1 MDDVDLEA
9 IIRARSGACAG
20 VSRTDRARA
29 TRPDRSRASLRFGT
43 RPFGTASRRVASSR
57 PEIHVSRVADAPRL
71 DRPSPP
77 PPVPR
82 ARVPAPPLV
91 AEADEEAEADRGDTS
106 EIGKLAVWSVTSAKP
121 GNGVELLRDNNLDT
135 YWQSDGAQPHL
146 VNVQFQRKVRI
157 RELALYADYKLDESY
172 TPSKISVRAGNSF
185 HDLREIKVVDLNEP
199 VGWTRVRLD
208 AGALGED
215 AEGDGGGAKSNDR
228 GGSRGPG
235 ESLRAY
241 FLQLAVLSNHQN
253 GRDTH
258 VRQVKIFGP
267 RTSPMAIIG
276 DGLSFGTPEFSQFAT
291 VR

>member
-1 MDDVDLEA
+1 MRRRVSNRP
-9 IIRARSGACAG
+9 RARDS
-20 VSRTDRARA
+20 
-29 TRPDRSRASLRFGT
+29 TRPLARVSAIRHSPVWNRL
-43 RPFGTASRRVASSR
+43 ASRRVVAPR
-57 PEIHVSRVADAPRL
+57 NPLTRVADAPRL

>member
-1 MDDVDLEA
+1 
-9 IIRARSGACAG
+9 
-20 VSRTDRARA
+20 
-29 TRPDRSRASLRFGT
+29 
-43 RPFGTASRRVASSR
+43 
-57 PEIHVSRVADAPRL
+57 
-71 DRPSPP
+71 
-77 PPVPR
+77 
-82 ARVPAPPLV
+82 
-91 AEADEEAEADRGDTS
+91 
-106 EIGKLAVWSVTSAKP
+106 VWSVTSAKP

-228 GGSRGPG
+228 GGSRGAG

>member
-1 MDDVDLEA
+1 M
-9 IIRARSGACAG
+9 
-20 VSRTDRARA
+20 
-29 TRPDRSRASLRFGT
+29 
-43 RPFGTASRRVASSR
+43 
-57 PEIHVSRVADAPRL
+57 
-71 DRPSPP
+71 
-77 PPVPR
+77 
-82 ARVPAPPLV
+82 
-91 AEADEEAEADRGDTS
+91 
-106 EIGKLAVWSVTSAKP
+106 WSVTSAKP

-215 AEGDGGGAKSNDR
+215 AEDDGGGAKSNDR